1 MVPSDRYPRDVLAA
15 GNQRRRPRSIP
26 VVAEP
31 GLVVEDATSGY
42 CGAVLRCEQG
52 LVVLEDRR
60 GKRRSFRLGP
70 GFLLDGRPV
79 DLQAPRRASAQPTR
93 GRSGSVAATP
103 GGRAKVAAASRIF
116 VEGRHDAELVEKI
129 WGDDLRH
136 VGVVVE
142 GLGGVDELPAVV
154 RDFAPDRGRRLGV
167 LVDHLVSGSKES
179 RIAERVTS
187 GPYGSHVLVLGH
199 RFVDIWEAV
208 KPERLSLEQ
217 WPVIPKGT
225 EWKVGVCAALGW
237 PHSDQT
243 DIATAW
249 QRILGRVRDWNDLD
263 RELLTTVE
271 RLIDFVTV

>member
-1 MVPSDRYPRDVLAA
+1 MTSDRYPTDVLA
-15 GNQRRRPRSIP
+15 GGSKPRRPTSIP
-26 VVAEP
+26 VIAEP

-42 CGAVLRCEQG
+42 CGAVQRCEQG

-70 GFLLDGRPV
+70 GFLLEGRPV
-79 DLQAPRRASAQPTR
+79 ELQAPRRAASQPTR
-93 GRSGSVAATP
+93 GRSGSVVPAP
-103 GGRAKVAAASRIF
+103 GDRAKVAAASRIF

-142 GLGGVDELPAVV
+142 GLGGVDELPALVQ
-154 RDFAPDRGRRLGV
+154 DFAPDRNRRLGV
-167 LVDHLVSGSKES
+167 LLDHLVDGSKES
-179 RIAERVTS
+179 RIAHAVTS
-187 GPYGSHVLVLGH
+187 GPYGEHVLVLGH

-208 KPERLSLEQ
+208 KPERLGIDR
-217 WPVIPKGT
+217 WPAVPRGV

-237 PHSDQT
+237 PHADQA
-243 DIATAW
+243 DLAAAW
-249 QRILGRVRDWNDLD
+249 RRILGRVRDWNDLD

-271 RLIDFVTV
+271 RLIDFVMP